1 MLSSLKKSK
10 KFHYFFTFLLGS
22 ISVVGFSPFEITT
35 LLVISFSA
43 LIYICWKSTN
53 KESFLCGL
61 SFGLGYFGFGIH
73 WVFYS
78 MHTFGHAP
86 LLFSL
91 FMTFLFALYLAFFIA
106 TSCFLTNK
114 YFHSKILLYYVFA
127 WVSIFVS
134 FEWLRSLLFTG
145 FPWLLVG
152 QSSLGSSFS
161 GYLPL
166 GGVFFASFILLSFS
180 SLLLCAYL
188 SSNKKGVYCLALLTL
203 WFIGFQLHSL
213 DWTTSLNKTLSVS
226 VIQPS
231 VAQDIKWQK
240 ENRTK
245 IMLDHYNL
253 TNATPSSDIIL
264 WPEAAIPAYYH
275 QLKDSYFNTIQAN
288 LTRREGASLVTGVFY
303 YDQDNSLAYNSLI
316 NIQNSQIYKK
326 RHLVP
331 FGEYLPF
338 RKFFSF
344 IHDYVTIPMSDIAQ
358 GDDVPVISINNTLA
372 GVTICYED
380 IFPRLTLDAMPNAQ
394 YLINVSNDGW
404 FGLSFAASQH
414 LQMSRLRSAE
424 TERYMVRATNTGISA
439 VIDHKGR
446 VVKKLTMN
454 KKGIL
459 SSKITLRE
467 GVTPYVFLQ
476 GYLFFIVIFLVLA
489 VLFLGRSRYIAR

>member
-1 MLSSLKKSK
+1 MSK
-10 KFHYFFTFLLGS
+10 TFHYFFSFLLGG
-22 ISVVGFSPFEITT
+22 ISVLGFSPFEITT
-35 LLVISFSA
+35 LLVLSFSG
-43 LIYICWKSTN
+43 LIYICWKSSHQ
-53 KESFLCGL
+53 ESFFCGL
-61 SFGLGYFGFGIH
+61 AFGIGYFGFGVH

-78 MHTFGHAP
+78 IHTFGHAP

-91 FMTFLFALYLAFFIA
+91 FMTFLFALYLTFFIA
-106 TSCFLTNK
+106 ISCFFTNK
-114 YFHSKILLYYVFA
+114 YFYSKTLLYYVFA
-127 WVSIFVS
+127 WTSLFVF

-166 GGVFFASFILLSFS
+166 GGVFLTSFIILIFS
-180 SLLLCAYL
+180 AFLLCAFL
-188 SSNKKGVYCLALLTL
+188 SLNKKRIYYLALLVL
-203 WFIGFQLHSL
+203 WFSGFQLNSVE
-213 DWTTSLNKTLSVS
+213 WTAPLNKSLSISIV
-226 VIQPS
+226 QPNI
-231 VAQDIKWQK
+231 AQDIKWQK

-253 TNATPSSDIIL
+253 TNASPHSDIIL

-275 QLKDSYFNTIQAN
+275 QLKDNYFNTIQAN
-288 LTRREGASLVTGVFY
+288 LTQKGTSLVTGVFY
-303 YDQDNSLAYNSLI
+303 YDKENSLAYNSLI
-316 NIQNSQIYKK
+316 NIQNSQLYKK

-344 IHDYVTIPMSDIAQ
+344 IHDYVTIPMSDIAE
-358 GDDVPVISINNTLA
+358 GDSVPIIPINNTQA

-380 IFPRLTLDAMPNAQ
+380 IFPQLTLDAMPNAQ

-404 FGLSFAASQH
+404 FGFSFAADQH
-414 LQMSRLRSAE
+414 LQMSRLRATE

-446 VVKKLTMN
+446 VIKKLAMN
-454 KKGIL
+454 QKGIL
-459 SSKITLRE
+459 SSKIMLRK
-467 GVTPYVFLQ
+467 GVTPYVSLQ
-476 GYLFFIVIFLVLA
+476 GYLFFIIMFLIFA
-489 VLFLGRSRYIAR
+489 VLFLRRAHYIAR